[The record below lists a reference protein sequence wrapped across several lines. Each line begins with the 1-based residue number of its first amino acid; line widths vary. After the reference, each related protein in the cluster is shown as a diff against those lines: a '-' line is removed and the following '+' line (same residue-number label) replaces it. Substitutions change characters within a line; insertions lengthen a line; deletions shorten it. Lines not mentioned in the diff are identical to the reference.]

1 MEVDLL
7 NPPKGHL
14 ADIVRDLCISSGLPF
29 GEVWIRPR
37 TAVVPESFAKGRNG
51 SAAFDGLAA
60 IQRLS
65 STTGHRRP
73 SGTQSASEGPNRETS
88 GGGSNADAA
97 GAMRGKMGNT
107 RPSPIEILSTAGVM
121 VGSHSQPGSFDV
133 GLPPT
138 NSSPPPVRMDGAKT
152 RQFSSSLSAGA
163 LWGRM
168 DGEGGGSKFAY
179 GNFLQHSGAFYTSPA
194 VLGDPHLKAKVQS
207 FMNLNARTY
216 LEGQGIEGL
225 AWERGEADYRDLA
238 EAKAGDA
245 LTCTRADACTHVKML
260 DHVFVCSQSPFPNL
274 SRPPSNPS
282 GEDSE
287 LCSDPRC
294 ALTLDTF
301 GGSLSIPIRV
311 NEGHGRQ
318 REHVVAVLVLYSLS
332 FEDLSSPTPG
342 YVATNSRDFCRYVQ
356 DSLPLCVQLHY
367 TQADWEQTKSSMLPL
382 AQISRVSSFT
392 LSTSDVEES
401 QRLSSFLANFFN
413 KMRGQKASAPRP
425 NSAEFCLVTFVGCFT
440 SLLALSAIDNAL
452 RPHIFSD
459 EQMPLLVG
467 SFGALA
473 TLVFA
478 APVVP
483 LAQPR
488 IVVGGHIISAI
499 VGISMGYLTS
509 DRDSAIL
516 PQWVAN
522 ALAPAVAITLMAA
535 TGMTHPPAGACTL
548 IYISNASIKSLGWL
562 FILVPVITGSLVML
576 GIALFVN
583 NLSKHRKYPLFW

>member
-238 EAKAGDA
+238 EAKA
-245 LTCTRADACTHVKML
+245 
-260 DHVFVCSQSPFPNL
+260 
-274 SRPPSNPS
+274 